1 MKKTVFAVLCLALFA
16 APALHASDVD
26 VGAYVRQESFRDIKL
41 SPTGEY
47 YATSVPLEDRT
58 ILAIVKRADNKVVG
72 RFALE
77 RNNHVSNFDWV
88 NPERVVI
95 SVAQKFG
102 LLDEP
107 SATGELFT
115 LNTNGKSDI
124 LVGYRVQSAGPG
136 TKIQAKKVEDV
147 FARLV
152 DDLPHDDKYVIIS
165 TSPFNAEA
173 YTQAERLDVGTGH
186 RVRITSAPVR
196 RAEFI
201 TDAQG
206 VVRFASGRN
215 TDNAQ
220 QLYYRN
226 GDGDEWTLINDE
238 NVSGSV
244 QLPLGFSEDGK
255 VAYLQVEQASGP
267 DKVVARDVATGAMT
281 PLLADDDTDP
291 QVVLYRNASS
301 VPVGLSYMD
310 GRPRTAFFDTASHE
324 AKLYRSLEQAFGG
337 DPVRI
342 TSSTSDGKIALV
354 QTWSDR
360 NPGDFFLFDTVAM
373 KAEHLLSRSDWVDPE
388 RMGTTTPISL
398 PSRDGL
404 TLHGYLTRPVGA
416 TGALPM
422 VVMPHGGPFGVRD
435 DWGFDRDVQ
444 ILANAGYAVLQVNFR
459 GSTGYGRAFNQAGA
473 RQWGGKMQDDL
484 TDATRW
490 AIAQGH
496 TVADKICIY
505 GASYGAYAALM
516 GVAKEPGLY
525 KCAVGYVGLYDLP
538 MRHSALT
545 RASDSGATFANQWMG
560 DAASL
565 AAVSPNRMADRIKV
579 PVFLAAGGEDE
590 ITPIAHSEKM
600 EAALRAAGVPVETLY
615 VRTEGHGFYKPENR
629 QKFYTQLLAFLSRS
643 LGGGV
648 ASTSPAGGN
657 ATAR

>member
-1 MKKTVFAVLCLALFA
+1 MKKTVFAVLCAAMFA
-16 APALHASDVD
+16 ASAAHAEVN
-26 VGAYVRQESFRDIKL
+26 VGSYVRQQSFNDIQL
-41 SPTGEY
+41 SPNGDY
-47 YATSVPLEDRT
+47 YAASVPLEDRT
-58 ILAIVKRADNKVVG
+58 MLAIVRRSDNQVAA

-77 RNNHVSNFDWV
+77 RNSHVAGFTWV
-88 NPERVVI
+88 SPDRVVI
-95 SVAQKFG
+95 SVAEKFG
-102 LLDEP
+102 LLDMP
-107 SATGELFT
+107 SLTGELFSLST
-115 LNTNGKSDI
+115 SGKSDI

-136 TKIQAKKVEDV
+136 TKIQTKKVESV

-165 TSPFNAEA
+165 TSPFNAEP
-173 YTQAERLDVGTGH
+173 YTQAERLDVATGH

-196 RAEFI
+196 RARFI

-206 VVRFASGRN
+206 VVRFATGAN

-244 QLPLGFSEDGK
+244 QIPLGLSEDGK
-255 VAYLQVEQASGP
+255 VAYLQVEQAGGP
-267 DKVVARDVATGAMT
+267 DKVVARDVATGAVT

-291 QVVLYRNASS
+291 QDVLYRNASN

-310 GRPRTAFFDTASHE
+310 GKPRTAFFDTASHE

-388 RMGTTTPISL
+388 RMGTTTPIRL
-398 PSRDGL
+398 PARDGL
-404 TLHGYLTRPVGA
+404 TLHGYLTRPAGA

-435 DWGFDRDVQ
+435 DWEFDGDVQ
-444 ILANAGYAVLQVNFR
+444 MLAEAGYAVLQLNFR
-459 GSTGYGRAFNQAGA
+459 GSEGYGRSFKHAGA
-473 RQWGGKMQDDL
+473 KQWGGTMQDDL

-496 TVADKICIY
+496 AAADKICIY

-516 GVAKEPGLY
+516 GAAKEPGLY
-525 KCAVGYVGLYDLP
+525 KCAAGYIGIYDLP

-545 RASDSGATFANQWMG
+545 RASDSGATFANEWMG

-565 AAVSPNRMADRIKV
+565 AAVSPSRMADRIKV

-590 ITPIAHSEKM
+590 IAPIAHSERM

-648 ASTSPAGGN
+648 ASTAPAGGN
-657 ATAR
+657 AAAR